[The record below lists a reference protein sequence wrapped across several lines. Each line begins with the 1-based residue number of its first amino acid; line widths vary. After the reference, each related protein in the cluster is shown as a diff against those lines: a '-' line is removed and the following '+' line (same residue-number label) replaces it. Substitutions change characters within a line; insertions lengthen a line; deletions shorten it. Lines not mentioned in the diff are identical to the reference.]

1 MPMSLTLIHT
11 ERFAEHQT
19 PPGHP
24 ERPERAE
31 VMDVVAGRWRDRGGE
46 VVPPRPATDDQLS
59 RVHDARYL
67 RALAATAGRATKLD
81 PDTYTSPESHE
92 IALLAAGAAVQAVDH
107 AMSGPDRRAL
117 ALVRPPGHHAERDR
131 AMGFCLFN
139 NVAVAAAHAR
149 AGGAS
154 KVAIVD
160 YDVHHGNG
168 TQHIFEDDPHV
179 LYVSTHQFPYYP
191 GTGAAGEVGRGAGT
205 GFTVNLALE
214 VGAVDEDYQTVFAA
228 VILPVLVQFKPD
240 LVIVSAGFDAH
251 ERDPLAGMR
260 LSTGAFA
267 AMTAELRG
275 VAERCCQGRMA
286 LVTEGG
292 YDLQALAASLD
303 ATLEALSGPASAVR
317 WPSSGIVSMRGAAS
331 VAAVRP
337 VLAPF
342 WTLK

>member
-1 MPMSLTLIHT
+1 MSLTLIHT

-31 VMDVVAGRWRDRGGE
+31 VMDVVAGRWQSRGVE
-46 VVPPRPATDDQLS
+46 VVPPSAATREQLL
-59 RVHDARYL
+59 RVHDGDYL
-67 RALAATAGRATKLD
+67 RRISETVGRAVKLD

-92 IALLAAGAAVQAVDH
+92 IALLAAGAAVQAVNH
-107 AMSGPDRRAL
+107 AMSGPQRRAI
-117 ALVRPPGHHAERDR
+117 AFVRPPGHHAERDR

-139 NVAVAAAHAR
+139 NVAIAAAHAR
-149 AGGAS
+149 ANGAG

-191 GTGAAGEVGRGAGT
+191 GTGAASEVGRGAGA
-205 GFTVNLALE
+205 GFTVNVPLE
-214 VGAVDEDYQTVFAA
+214 VGAVDEDYQTAVST
-228 VILPVLVQFKPD
+228 VILPVLSQFKPD
-240 LVIVSAGFDAH
+240 LVILSAGFDAH

-260 LSTGAFA
+260 LSTDAFA

-275 VAERCCQGRMA
+275 VAERHCQGRMA
-286 LVTEGG
+286 VVTEGG

-303 ATLEALSGPASAVR
+303 AVTETLNGSPQAARWPRSGVASDRGRAAADAAIRALS
-317 WPSSGIVSMRGAAS
+317 
-331 VAAVRP
+331 
-337 VLAPF
+337 PF
-342 WTLK
+342 WRF

>member
-31 VMDVVAGRWRDRGGE
+31 VMDVVAGRWQSRGVE
-46 VVPPRPATDDQLS
+46 VVPPSAATREQLL
-59 RVHDARYL
+59 RVHDGDYL
-67 RALAATAGRATKLD
+67 RRISETAGRAVKLD

-92 IALLAAGAAVQAVDH
+92 IALLAAGAAVQAVNH
-107 AMSGPDRRAL
+107 AMSGPQRRAF
-117 ALVRPPGHHAERDR
+117 AFVRPPGHHAERDR

-139 NVAVAAAHAR
+139 NVAIAAAHAR
-149 AGGAS
+149 ANGAG

-191 GTGAAGEVGRGAGT
+191 GTGAAGEVGRRAGA
-205 GFTVNLALE
+205 GFTVNVPLE
-214 VGAVDEDYQTVFAA
+214 VGAVDEDYQTAFST
-228 VILPVLVQFKPD
+228 VILPVLSQFKAD
-240 LVIVSAGFDAH
+240 LVILSAGFDAH

-260 LSTGAFA
+260 LSTDAFA

-275 VAERCCQGRMA
+275 VAERHCQGRMA
-286 LVTEGG
+286 VVTEGG

-303 ATLEALSGPASAVR
+303 AVTETLNGSPQAAR
-317 WPSSGIVSMRGAAS
+317 WPRSGVASDRGRAAT
-331 VAAVRP
+331 AAATRA
-337 VLAPF
+337 LAPF
-342 WTLK
+342 WRF

>member
-31 VMDVVAGRWRDRGGE
+31 VMDVVAGRWKSRGVE
-46 VVPPRPATDDQLS
+46 VVPPSAATREQLL
-59 RVHDARYL
+59 RVHDGDYL
-67 RALAATAGRATKLD
+67 RRISETVGRAVKLD

-92 IALLAAGAAVQAVDH
+92 IALLAAGAAVQAVNH
-107 AMSGPDRRAL
+107 AMSGPQRRAL
-117 ALVRPPGHHAERDR
+117 AFVRPPGHHAERDR

-139 NVAVAAAHAR
+139 NVAIAAAHAR
-149 AGGAS
+149 ANGAG

-191 GTGAAGEVGRGAGT
+191 GTGAAGEVGRGAGA
-205 GFTVNLALE
+205 GFTVNVPLE
-214 VGAVDEDYQTVFAA
+214 VGAVDEDYQTAFSA
-228 VILPVLVQFKPD
+228 VILPVLSQFKPD
-240 LVIVSAGFDAH
+240 LVILSAGFDAH

-260 LSTGAFA
+260 LSTDAFA
-267 AMTAELRG
+267 AMTGELRG
-275 VAERCCQGRMA
+275 VAERHCQGRMA
-286 LVTEGG
+286 VVTEGG

-303 ATLEALSGPASAVR
+303 AVAETLNGLPQPAR
-317 WPSSGIVSMRGAAS
+317 WPRSGVASDRGR
-331 VAAVRP
+331 AAVEAATRA
-337 VLAPF
+337 LAPYWRF
-342 WTLK
+342 